1 MMAAFR
7 LHDEVSTSHMDL
19 QKIKDLRANSA
30 LKYLK
35 MTRALL
41 YVMSSCV
48 FFFLNSNGDCLTE

>member
-7 LHDEVSTSHMDL
+7 LHHEVSTSHMDL

-41 YVMSSCV
+41 YVMSNCV
-48 FFFLNSNGDCLTE
+48 CFFFK

>member
-1 MMAAFR
+1 MVSSNKMMAAFR

-48 FFFLNSNGDCLTE
+48 FFFFK

>member
-41 YVMSSCV
+41 YVELC
-48 FFFLNSNGDCLTE
+48 FFFFK